1 MRCRLVAGAPDG
13 SRGVTSDESEGTSRE
28 GTAVD
33 HIRTDR
39 DRLVMDGAFGAIYV
53 VDTVEVIDAN
63 LESLHWRPSHPDIDR
78 LLDARRVV
86 GALRAI
92 FPLDSGEGGRRPR

>member
-1 MRCRLVAGAPDG
+1 M
-13 SRGVTSDESEGTSRE
+13 
-28 GTAVD
+28 D

-39 DRLVMDGAFGAIYV
+39 GCLVMDGAFGSIYI

-63 LESLHWRPSHPDIDR
+63 LESLHWRPNHPDVDR

-92 FPLDSGEGGRRPR
+92 FPFGSGEGERRPR